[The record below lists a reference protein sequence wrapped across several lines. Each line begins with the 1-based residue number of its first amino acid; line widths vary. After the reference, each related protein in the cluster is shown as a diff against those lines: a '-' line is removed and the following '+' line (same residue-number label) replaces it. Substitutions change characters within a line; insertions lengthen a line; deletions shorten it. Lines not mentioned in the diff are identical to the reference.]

1 MRISIR
7 YQIVA
12 LVAGILIVAML
23 SYLSLTRSLFTSDKV
38 AWLYDYNSLLA
49 GTLSEEV
56 GAYLKTLGD
65 KLRYFGMEQS
75 DHLDEQEA
83 DPHHR
88 VRSLFGSREDLLALE
103 LWIRDEA
110 GKFQKRYQYVDHPRL
125 EQLAIVEGDL
135 IEAARQVP
143 LSVADA
149 AAAEGEIVENVSLP
163 PDLALLRAA
172 SPADEGHV
180 VVVAYLQPDRLLRLF
195 GRSELHRAWLV
206 DARGRVVVHPDPELV
221 LTRADQSSVPIVRS
235 ALEGKL
241 SRGAEEFVAR
251 GEAWLGAFARVPL
264 GRLAVMIEVPRKEAF
279 RATTELN
286 RRTLLFGIGVIASA
300 LLASIYFSRR
310 LSAPL
315 RKLEETME
323 VVSRGELGVEV
334 PVTSNNEIGRLAE
347 AFNRMS
353 RELSVREALLME
365 RNAQLVQS
373 EKLSALGELS
383 AGLAH
388 EVKNPMVGI
397 VGFAQLGLTA
407 AKLEEAWEY
416 FGLIEG
422 DAKRA
427 NDILQNLLE
436 FARPMKV
443 EMQPLD
449 PNAVVQGAVRLVAH
463 QLQIARV
470 RLETQYADGV
480 QLIRGNDNQ
489 LRQVLVNLL
498 MNAAHAM
505 EDTESKRLFVK
516 TSFAAGGGVQIE
528 VRDTGH
534 GMSPE
539 VQARL
544 FQPFFTTKER
554 GKGTGLG
561 LSVSRS
567 IINEHRG
574 EIRVESEPGQG
585 ARFLIVLPAEDTPAH
600 AARVASEG
608 GEPAVARAVAN
619 GRSS

>member
-23 SYLSLTRSLFTSDKV
+23 TYLSLTRSLFTKDKL

-65 KLRYFGMEQS
+65 KLRYFGIEQS
-75 DHLDEQEA
+75 DHLGEKEEDSQ
-83 DPHHR
+83 HR
-88 VRSLFGSREDLLALE
+88 VRALFGSREDLLALE
-103 LWIRDEA
+103 LWIRDAA
-110 GKFQKRYQYVDHPRL
+110 GKYEKRYEYVDHARL
-125 EQLAIVEGDL
+125 EALAIVEGDL
-135 IEAARQVP
+135 TEAARQVP
-143 LSVADA
+143 LSLDA
-149 AAAEGEIVENVSLP
+149 AAAEGEMVENVSLP

-172 SPADEGHV
+172 SPADEGRV

-206 DARGRVVVHPDPELV
+206 DARARVVVHPDPELV
-221 LTRADQSSVPIVRS
+221 LTRADQSMVPIVRS
-235 ALEGKL
+235 ALEGKA

-251 GEAWLGAFARVPL
+251 GETWLGAFARVPV
-264 GRLAVMIEVPRKEAF
+264 GRLAVIIEVPRKEAF
-279 RATTELN
+279 RATIELN
-286 RRTLLFGIGVIASA
+286 RRSLLFGIGVIATA

-323 VVSRGELGVEV
+323 VVSRGDLGAEV

-347 AFNRMS
+347 AFNRMT

-397 VGFAQLGLTA
+397 VGFAQLGLTTA
-407 AKLEEAWEY
+407 NLEEAWEY

-443 EMQPLD
+443 EMAPLEA
-449 PNAVVQGAVRLVAH
+449 NAVVQGAVRLVAH

-470 RLETQYADGV
+470 RLETQYAE
-480 QLIRGNDNQ
+480 LLPMIRGNDNQ
-489 LRQVLVNLL
+489 LRQVLVNLM

-505 EDTESKRLFVK
+505 EDTDSKRLFVK
-516 TSFAAGGGVQIE
+516 TSLSPDGGVLIE

-534 GMSPE
+534 GISPE

-574 EIRVESEPGQG
+574 EIRVESSPGHG
-585 ARFLIVLPAEDTPAH
+585 ATFLILLTPQDTPAH
-600 AARVASEG
+600 VSGDVADPIAAAAIV
-608 GEPAVARAVAN
+608 N
-619 GRSS
+619 GRPG